1 MKRRTTTV
9 AKSINQ
15 VILMGRLTRDPEM
28 RTTTTGKSIASF
40 SIAVDRGGEG
50 DQTDFFDVTAWEK
63 LGELV
68 NQYLSKGR
76 RCLVQGR
83 LRQDSWDDKD
93 TGKKRSKVEVVATD
107 VTFLD
112 GPSDNQSQGS
122 SAPAPR
128 SNAPSKSKDTVIEDI
143 DDKPIDLSEIP
154 F

>member
-1 MKRRTTTV
+1 MAR
-9 AKSINQ
+9 SINQ

-40 SIAVDRGGEG
+40 SLAVDRQGQD
-50 DQTDFFDVTAWEK
+50 DQADFFDITAWEK
-63 LGELV
+63 LGELA

-83 LRQDSWDDKD
+83 LRQDSWDDKE
-93 TGKKRSKVEVVATD
+93 TGKKRSRIEVTATD
-107 VTFLD
+107 ITFLD
-112 GPSDNQSQGS
+112 GPNDGQQGGGS
-122 SAPAPR
+122 SAPR
-128 SNAPSKSKDTVIEDI
+128 SNSAPSKSKDTVIEDI

>member
-1 MKRRTTTV
+1 M

-15 VILMGRLTRDPEM
+15 VILMGRLTRDPEV
-28 RTTTTGKSIASF
+28 RTTNSGKTITSF
-40 SIAVDRGGEG
+40 SIAVDRGGQE
-50 DQTDFFDVTAWEK
+50 DQADFFDVTAWEK

-83 LRQDSWDDKD
+83 LRQDSWDDKE
-93 TGKKRSKVEVVATD
+93 TGKKRTRVEVVATD

-112 GPSDNQSQGS
+112 GPSGDGG

-128 SNAPSKSKDTVIEDI
+128 SNGGGSKRNDDVVIEDI

>member
-1 MKRRTTTV
+1 M

-28 RTTTTGKSIASF
+28 RTTSTGKTIASF
-40 SIAVDRGGEG
+40 SIAVDRGGQE
-50 DQTDFFDVTAWEK
+50 DAADFFDVTAWEK

-83 LRQDSWDDKD
+83 LRQDSWDDKE

-112 GPSDNQSQGS
+112 GPAGEGGGNGGSNNYPSNSGS
-122 SAPAPR
+122 SK
-128 SNAPSKSKDTVIEDI
+128 KSDDVVIEDI

>member
-1 MKRRTTTV
+1 M

-15 VILMGRLTRDPEM
+15 VILMGRLTRDPEV
-28 RTTTTGKSIASF
+28 RTTTTGKTITSF
-40 SIAVDRGGEG
+40 SIAVDRGGQ
-50 DQTDFFDVTAWEK
+50 DDATDFFDVTAWEK

-68 NQYLSKGR
+68 SQYLSKGR

-83 LRQDSWDDKD
+83 LRQDSWDDKE

-112 GPSDNQSQGS
+112 GPAGD
-122 SAPAPR
+122 SAG
-128 SNAPSKSKDTVIEDI
+128 APSNSSNSANNSNKKSDDVVIEDI

>member
-1 MKRRTTTV
+1 M

-28 RTTTTGKSIASF
+28 RTTSTGKTIASF
-40 SIAVDRGGEG
+40 SLAVDRGGQD
-50 DQTDFFDVTAWEK
+50 DQADFFDITAWEK

-83 LRQDSWDDKD
+83 LRQDSWDDKE

-112 GPSDNQSQGS
+112 GPGEGGGAAASG
-122 SAPAPR
+122 AGAAPR
-128 SNAPSKSKDTVIEDI
+128 KKSDDVVIEDI

>member
-1 MKRRTTTV
+1 M

-28 RTTTTGKSIASF
+28 RTTTTGKTIASF
-40 SIAVDRGGEG
+40 SIAVDRGGQE
-50 DQTDFFDVTAWEK
+50 DAADFFDVTAWEK

-83 LRQDSWDDKD
+83 LRQDSWDDKE
-93 TGKKRSKVEVVATD
+93 TGKKRTKVEVVATD

-112 GPSDNQSQGS
+112 GPSGDGGS
-122 SAPAPR
+122 
-128 SNAPSKSKDTVIEDI
+128 NNGGGNYPSKSGGDKKETDVVIEDI
-143 DDKPIDLSEIP
+143 DNKPIDLSEIP

>member
-1 MKRRTTTV
+1 M

-15 VILMGRLTRDPEM
+15 VIIMGRLTRDPEV
-28 RTTTTGKSIASF
+28 RTTSTGKTITSF
-40 SIAVDRGGEG
+40 SLAVDRGGQD
-50 DQTDFFDVTAWEK
+50 DQADFFDVTAWEK

-68 NQYLSKGR
+68 SQYLSKGR

-83 LRQDSWDDKD
+83 LRQDSWDDKE
-93 TGKKRSKVEVVATD
+93 TGKKRSKIEVVATD

-112 GPSDNQSQGS
+112 GPSGDNAGPSTNS
-122 SAPAPR
+122 SP
-128 SNAPSKSKDTVIEDI
+128 SNSNSTKKSDDVVIEDI

>member
-1 MKRRTTTV
+1 M

-15 VILMGRLTRDPEM
+15 VILMGRLTRDPET
-28 RTTTTGKSIASF
+28 RTTTTGKTIASF
-40 SIAVDRGGEG
+40 SLAVDRGGQD
-50 DQTDFFDVTAWEK
+50 DQADFFEITAWEK

-68 NQYLSKGR
+68 SQYLSKGR

-83 LRQDSWDDKD
+83 LRQDSWDDKE
-93 TGKKRSKVEVVATD
+93 TGKKRSRVEVVATD

-112 GPSDNQSQGS
+112 GPSGDSAGASNYS
-122 SAPAPR
+122 SDS
-128 SNAPSKSKDTVIEDI
+128 SNKSTKKSDDVVIEDI